1 MIRKR
6 LLYFMSFALMAGSC
20 VQKDQFDID
29 TSDIEV
35 NIEIQRLD
43 KDLFELDPA
52 KIEEETEY
60 LINKYG
66 EFFEL
71 YNGRIINLGSPYKKE
86 FPELLTGFV
95 TDYTMNKVYQETKQ
109 VFPDLGPIEKEIE
122 DGFKRYKYYFP
133 EKLIPAVYSY
143 IGGFNQSIV
152 VADSIIGIGL
162 DKYLG
167 VDCEFYNRLQTPNY
181 LKRNMRPELIPVDV
195 IKSWAITEFV
205 YNDSL
210 DNLVNNMIYHGKIQ
224 YLLDAIYPNKPDT
237 LKFGFTGEQM
247 RWCIANENQM
257 WNYLIE
263 EKLLFSTDYMLINK
277 HINPAPFTSGYPN
290 ESPGRASVWLGW
302 KIVQKYMQRNNDLT
316 VHDLMFNNNYQ
327 EILSS
332 SRYEP

>member
-6 LLYFMSFALMAGSC
+6 LLYFMTFALITGSC

-29 TSDIEV
+29 TSDIDV

-52 KIEEETEY
+52 KIDEETEY
-60 LINKYG
+60 LVNKYG

-71 YNGRIINLGSPYKKE
+71 YNGRIINLGSPYAKE
-86 FPELLTGFV
+86 FTELLTGFI

-109 VFPDLGPIEKEIE
+109 VFSDLGPIEQDIE
-122 DGFKRYKYYFP
+122 DGFKHYKYYFP

-167 VDCEFYNRLQTPNY
+167 VDCEFYKRLQTPNY
-181 LKRNMRPELIPVDV
+181 LKRNMRPELIPIDV
-195 IKSWAITEFV
+195 IKSWALTEFV
-205 YNDSL
+205 YNDSM
-210 DNLVNNMIYHGKIQ
+210 DNLVSNMIYHGKIQ
-224 YLLDAIYPNKPDT
+224 YLLDAVYPNKPDT

-247 RWCIANENQM
+247 RWCIANEKQM

-302 KIVQKYMQRNNDLT
+302 KIVQKYMQRNNDLS
-316 VHDLMFNNNYQ
+316 VRDLMFNNNYQ

>member
-1 MIRKR
+1 
-6 LLYFMSFALMAGSC
+6 MSFALIAGSC

-109 VFPDLGPIEKEIE
+109 VFPDLEPIEKEIE

-167 VDCEFYNRLQTPNY
+167 VECEFYNRLQTPNY
-181 LKRNMRPELIPVDV
+181 LKQNMRPELIPVDV

-205 YNDSL
+205 YNDSM

-224 YLLDAIYPNKPDT
+224 YLLDAVYPNIPDT